1 MMNDCQLPFMVKYLV
16 AGSHDLR
23 SGSFLHGLK
32 EMLGEY
38 LK

>member
-1 MMNDCQLPFMVKYLV
+1 MNDCQLPFMVKYLV
-16 AGSHDLR
+16 GGR
-23 SGSFLHGLK
+23 GGGGGGGFLHDLK